1 MRYSAVAV
9 VLLLGAGCRPTSDPA
24 PAGAG
29 VAAVFDGS
37 GGRWVDL
44 THPFSEASVYWP
56 TDTLGFTLEQLAY
69 GPTPGGFFYAANRY
83 AAAEHGGTH
92 LDAPVHFAEGRQAA
106 DEIPLSS
113 LIGPAAVVDVSARAT
128 ADYQVSVDDLLE
140 WEAAHGPIPDGA
152 ILLVRT
158 GWGER
163 YGDRAS
169 YLGTDRKGAEAVPH
183 LHFPGL
189 APEAA
194 EWLVANRSI
203 DAFGIDTPSLDH
215 GQSTD
220 FRAHV
225 ILLERNI
232 PGFENVAELD
242 QLPPVGSFVLAL
254 PMKIAKGSGGPL
266 RIVAF
271 VPGMNGPGVPPRP

>member
-1 MRYSAVAV
+1 MRCATLASVM
-9 VLLLGAGCRPTSDPA
+9 LLAAGCRPAPDPT

-29 VAAVFDGS
+29 IAAAFDGS

-44 THPFSEASVYWP
+44 THPFSEATVYWP

-69 GPTPGGFFYAANRY
+69 GPTPGGFFYAAYRY
-83 AAAEHGGTH
+83 SGAEHGGTH
-92 LDAPVHFAEGRQAA
+92 LDAPIHFAEGRQAA

-113 LIGPAAVVDVSARAT
+113 LIGPAAVVDVSTRAT
-128 ADYQVSVDDLLE
+128 ADYQVSVNDLLG

-158 GWGER
+158 GWGDR
-163 YGDRAS
+163 YGDRAA
-169 YLGTDRKGAEAVPH
+169 YLGTDLQGPGAVPD

-215 GQSTD
+215 GQSSD
-220 FRAHV
+220 FRTHV

-232 PGFENVAELD
+232 PGFENVAGLE
-242 QLPPVGSFVLAL
+242 QLPPAGSFVLAL

-271 VPGMNGPGVPPRP
+271 VPGRS